1 MRRIFVLGG
10 LVLLPA
16 ALIAWQGVMG
26 GLGIKQSDLQ
36 AQAERATRSYG
47 DTRLTLPWFSQQ
59 TRQAAKGLS
68 EQNRAAAVREIGAA
82 VKALMMSKAFMDSHV
97 AYIKRERKAA
107 DHGIKV
113 QTPEEKFKAM
123 TAGGEAAIDE
133 ATRQAAT
140 QMAQMLLTLPAAQ
153 LVPMFESDLGDWER
167 QTKSRNAKTQ
177 AKGQKLHAR
186 AKALQPLIQSDP
198 EKFKKGYVVL
208 KSMDMGGPDNEAG
221 LQEGGNKA
229 QMEQEQT
236 NWNKHNLRAVLKP
249 KLNFLVAEAETVD
262 FTAQT
267 VRQGDKLKF
276 VNPAYEKKSDIWK
289 ACYRAGKAPTAA
301 VLEFARGW
309 AKEL

>member
-10 LVLLPA
+10 LVCVPA
-16 ALIAWQGVMG
+16 ALIAWQGMMG

-59 TRQAAKGLS
+59 TRHAAKGLS
-68 EQNRAAAVREIGAA
+68 EPNRAAAMREIGAA
-82 VKALMMSKAFMDSHV
+82 VKALVMSKTFMDSHV
-97 AYIKRERKAA
+97 AYIKQQYKAV

-133 ATRQAAT
+133 ATKQAAT
-140 QMAQMLLTLPAAQ
+140 QMAQMLLMLPAAQ
-153 LVPMFESDLGDWER
+153 LVPMFESDLSDWER

-177 AKGQKLHAR
+177 AKGQTLYAR
-186 AKALQPLIQSDP
+186 AKALQPLIKSDP
-198 EKFKKGYVVL
+198 ERFKKGYAVL
-208 KSMDMGGPDNEAG
+208 KSMDMGGPDNEAA
-221 LQEGGNKA
+221 LQAGGNKA
-229 QMEQEQT
+229 QQEEEQT
-236 NWNKHNLRAVLKP
+236 SWNKHNLRAVLKP

-262 FTAQT
+262 FAAQT

-289 ACYRAGKAPTAA
+289 ACYRAGRAPTSA
-301 VLEFARGW
+301 VLEIARGW
-309 AKEL
+309 LKEL